1 MNTTTNVTSGQY
13 LLAPQAS
20 TTTVLTLMSGS
31 ITLTGN
37 TTSQTSLTLVS
48 PSTGASQAFTI
59 TNGSAY
65 AEGIITINYPA
76 ANGGAQE
83 TAECHINFFLNT
95 TQWEQDSSGSFPD
108 DNTSIIPAK
117 STGSLPTLLNVT
129 QPTSGPSDGI
139 DSLYQVLNKAMVFL
153 VDYRPEH
160 QTMLFR
166 GNTPFAA
173 PTADNGQ
180 QAVDFGSLHTYMENQ
195 YISQTGNKDFPAQGS
210 YTLRDVCLQSQ
221 ESEGQSI
228 LWELESFG
236 GTSLNQLNTQTWVP
250 ADNSSNTTQNQMC
263 NWQIEPHTQPG
274 NDVFDWDSVKQ
285 LSDWMCPKDTNPNF
299 YIYYIHCASGHDRTG
314 IVASAY
320 MIVNRGLSLNHSLI
334 YGTTVAKQS
343 ATSGQVYADCQDL
356 DGTNKGNIDP
366 DRSRLMMIANIYDQT
381 VLNIYNSQ
389 NNPDPA
395 VTQLPAEAMSTDP
408 AYVYST
414 YPWD

>member
-13 LLAPQAS
+13 VLAPQPGVIA
-20 TTTVLTLMSGS
+20 VLTLMSG
-31 ITLTGN
+31 TLTLEGS
-37 TTSQTSLTLVS
+37 TESSTSLQVPNTNNQN
-48 PSTGASQAFTI
+48 TFTV

-65 AEGIITINYPA
+65 AEGVINITYSIKGISNP
-76 ANGGAQE
+76 Q
-83 TAECHINFFLNT
+83 TAECHINFFLGT
-95 TQWEQDSSGSFPD
+95 TQWEQDSSGSFPL
-108 DNTSIIPAK
+108 DNTTILPAK
-117 STGSLPTLLNVT
+117 SSGPLPTNFPVVP
-129 QPTSGPSDGI
+129 PTSGGSSGV
-139 DSLYQVLNKAMVFL
+139 DSLYQVLNPAMVFL

-195 YISQTGNKDFPAQGS
+195 YISQTGNTDFPAQGS

-236 GTSLNQLNTQTWVP
+236 GTSLNQLNTKTWVP

-285 LSDWMCPKDTNPNF
+285 LSDWMCPKDPNTNF

-334 YGTTVAKQS
+334 YGTTLAKQS

-366 DRSRLMMIANIYDQT
+366 DRSRLMMIAGIYDQT